1 MAKKPASHSSKPRLG
16 RGLSSLIGNLTAQP
30 AADEHYESAET
41 PQPISAATLTP
52 PAAAAEPMATGKP
65 LEIAVDQI
73 APNPYQPRRE
83 FDPEQLAELTDSIA
97 TQGVLQPLIVVPAGE
112 EEESYDY
119 ILIAGERRLRAA
131 RLADLMTVP
140 CVVRSAS
147 RQEMFEWALIENIQ
161 RSDLNAVERAEAYR
175 DYMNRFDITQIQAA
189 ERLGQARATVANY
202 LRILDLHES
211 VQKMLLAGEL
221 TFGHAK
227 VLASLAGDVT
237 RQTAL
242 ARRAVAKRLSVRQL
256 EGLIAAARTARPE
269 PAAAPRGSKAP
280 YIVDLEEQLTHTV
293 GTRVTIKPSR
303 AKNTG
308 RLIID
313 YYNLADF
320 DRITASL
327 GLNVES

>member
-16 RGLSSLIGNLTAQP
+16 RGLSSLIGGLSAQP
-30 AADEHYESAET
+30 DADERYESAAP
-41 PQPISAATLTP
+41 PQPISATP
-52 PAAAAEPMATGKP
+52 PATDTPAAEPIATGKP
-65 LEIAVDQI
+65 LEIAVDEI

-83 FDPEQLAELTDSIA
+83 FDPEELAELSDSIA
-97 TQGVLQPLIVVPAGE
+97 TQGVLQPLIVVPAGD

-140 CVVRSAS
+140 CVVRQAS

-175 DYMNRFDITQIQAA
+175 DYMNRFDITQVEAA

-211 VQKMLLAGEL
+211 VQKMLLGGEL

-227 VLASLAGDVT
+227 VLAGLAGDVT

-242 ARRAVAKRLSVRQL
+242 ARRAVARGMSVRQL
-256 EGLIAAARTARPE
+256 EGLIAAAQTARPE
-269 PAAAPRGSKAP
+269 PAAAPRGAKPP
-280 YIVDLEEQLTHTV
+280 YIVDLEEQLTHV
-293 GTRVTIKPSR
+293 IGTRVTIKPAR
-303 AKNTG
+303 AKNSG

-313 YYNLADF
+313 YYNLEDF

>member
-83 FDPEQLAELTDSIA
+83 FDPEELAELTDSIA
-97 TQGVLQPLIVVPAGE
+97 TQGILQPLIVAPAD

-175 DYMNRFDITQIQAA
+175 DYMNRFDLTQVDAA

-211 VQKMLLAGEL
+211 IQKMLLGGEL

-227 VLASLAGDVT
+227 VLAALAGDVT

-242 ARRAVAKRLSVRQL
+242 ARRAVAKGLSVRQL
-256 EGLIAAARTARPE
+256 EGLIAAVQTARPE
-269 PAAAPRGSKAP
+269 PATTPRTTKPP
-280 YIVDLEEQLTHTV
+280 YLVDLEEQLTHTV
-293 GTRVTIKPSR
+293 GTRVSIKPSR

-313 YYNLADF
+313 YYNLEDF

>member
-1 MAKKPASHSSKPRLG
+1 MAKEPASPKSKPRLG
-16 RGLSSLIGNLTAQP
+16 RGLSSLINGLTRAP
-30 AADEHYESAET
+30 AEEEHYEPAQP
-41 PQPISAATLTP
+41 PQPVAAAPTSAAE
-52 PAAAAEPMATGKP
+52 AAATGKP

-140 CVVRSAS
+140 CVVREAS

-175 DYMNRFDITQIQAA
+175 DYMNRFDLTQVDAA

-211 VQKMLLAGEL
+211 VQKMLLGGEL

-227 VLASLAGDVT
+227 VLAALAGDVT

-242 ARRAVAKRLSVRQL
+242 ARRAVKKSLSVRQL
-256 EGLIAAARTARPE
+256 EGLIAAAQTARPE
-269 PAAAPRGSKAP
+269 PSAATARTAKPA
-280 YIVDLEEQLTHTV
+280 YIVDLEEQLTHAV
-293 GTRVTIKPSR
+293 GTRVTIKPAR

-308 RLIID
+308 RLMID
-313 YYNLADF
+313 YYNLEDF
-320 DRITASL
+320 ERITTAL